1 MNEGLMNI
9 ASSQAGQVNKQ
20 YNKSVNIQEINN
32 GLVVYYKGDAYYCKT
47 VAQVSKFLK
56 EIFPDE

>member
-9 ASSQAGQVNKQ
+9 AGNQQGGILQLQKYADIRA
-20 YNKSVNIQEINN
+20 IQN
-32 GLVVYYKGDAYYCKT
+32 GLVVSYNGKSYYCKT
-47 VAQVSKFLK
+47 VAQVSKLLK